1 MDATQRSKVV
11 GEIAREWVLFGLSDA
26 GTHDE
31 GAQRHRV
38 NRLYYAV
45 FTVGRLAM
53 GLSLSD
59 GRGIHGSLPQHVD
72 ATHRGARFAPRAKS
86 CLRAAGSVSLERAK
100 TPRAEDVL

>member
-38 NRLYYAV
+38 NRLYYGV
-45 FTVGRLAM
+45 LTLGRLAM
-53 GLSLSD
+53 NAPIEH
-59 GRGIHGSLPQHVD
+59 GRGSHGIVPERIKERISD
-72 ATHRGARFAPRAKS
+72 D
-86 CLRAAGSVSLERAK
+86 SVY
-100 TPRAEDVL
+100 T